1 MFESLDQGA
10 SKTEIFINK
19 YQKLLVGLISGIVIV
34 FVLYF
39 GYDKLIYQPKVDE
52 SNAELFT
59 AQKYFNLAVEA
70 AETSDSLY
78 NLSLNG
84 ADGKYGFLDII
95 EDYSGTPAANIS
107 NYSAG
112 IAYFNLKKYDLA
124 IKYLNDFSSD
134 DEFLGTLALSTI
146 GDSFVQLNQ
155 LDDGLNYYEKALS
168 TTANSFLRPIIL
180 DKSGSICLRLNK
192 KNKAKKSTEILA
204 SELLFT
210 HSKRVNTDGFSH
222 KKNNDW
228 QITLERSFPY
238 KETGDQE
245 KSIKEI
251 YADMEKS
258 APMDRLLCG
267 DVGFG
272 KTEDRKSTRL
282 NSSHSSVSRMP
293 SSA

>member
-1 MFESLDQGA
+1 MKES
-10 SKTEIFINK
+10 IFDKISSEWWDKNGPMKMLHSMNETRTLFIKERIINK

-168 TTANSFLRPIIL
+168 TTSNSFWQACC
-180 DKSGSICLRLNK
+180 G
-192 KNKAKKSTEILA
+192 
-204 SELLFT
+204 F
-210 HSKRVNTDGFSH
+210 NT
-222 KKNNDW
+222 
-228 QITLERSFPY
+228 
-238 KETGDQE
+238 
-245 KSIKEI
+245 
-251 YADMEKS
+251 
-258 APMDRLLCG
+258 
-267 DVGFG
+267 
-272 KTEDRKSTRL
+272 
-282 NSSHSSVSRMP
+282 
-293 SSA
+293 

>member
-1 MFESLDQGA
+1 MATYKKRSKSKVDKPGVGNNVSSTKQVFESLDKGA

-19 YQKLLVGLISGIVIV
+19 YQKLLIGLISGIVVV

-107 NYSAG
+107 NYSSG

-168 TTANSFLRPIIL
+168 TTSNSFLRPIIL

-192 KNKAKKSTEILA
+192 ENKAKKYFE
-204 SELLFT
+204 E
-210 HSKRVNTDGFSH
+210 
-222 KKNNDW
+222 
-228 QITLERSFPY
+228 
-238 KETGDQE
+238 
-245 KSIKEI
+245 IKEDYPDSQQAI
-251 YADMEKS
+251 NIDIKLS
-258 APMDRLLCG
+258 Q
-267 DVGFG
+267 V
-272 KTEDRKSTRL
+272 
-282 NSSHSSVSRMP
+282 N
-293 SSA
+293 